1 MTAIEEVV
9 YRVANM
15 TTNKHAEIQVL
26 QCEDQTQATN
36 WSMAD
41 ENCVV
46 NRPGWEIQLITSND
60 PTRFMQEFSI
70 HLIQFEMW
78 WEIIGIQ
85 KLWKTIWQ
93 HVLHFPHPTMHYWG
107 HIIDS
112 IQQIYSGVNFTTDIF
127 QLLHIS
133 NMKEA

>member
-1 MTAIEEVV
+1 MATGPRSTLGNKLAQMMTAIEEVV

-46 NRPGWEIQLITSND
+46 NRPG
-60 PTRFMQEFSI
+60 
-70 HLIQFEMW
+70 
-78 WEIIGIQ
+78 
-85 KLWKTIWQ
+85 
-93 HVLHFPHPTMHYWG
+93 
-107 HIIDS
+107 
-112 IQQIYSGVNFTTDIF
+112 
-127 QLLHIS
+127 
-133 NMKEA
+133 